1 MLSYSPPV
9 ITTIFL
15 LLGILLFWQARIS
28 EEDSVK
34 LVGTVSDE
42 EIVSGLWS
50 LMAYKAPSPDGLHV
64 GFL

>member
-9 ITTIFL
+9 ITIIFL
-15 LLGILLFWQARIS
+15 LLGILLFGKLGFS
-28 EEDSVK
+28 DEDSVK

-64 GFL
+64 GFF